1 MDRVDEYLDMQV
13 RLTNYRCPNCSGVGR
28 LFTGC
33 ICTTCGGT
41 GRVTGAEM
49 DAYDEQV
56 MDGREADE
64 EVYAEVYADAWDVQ

>member
-1 MDRVDEYLDMQV
+1 MTRVDEYLDALV
-13 RLTNYRCPNCSGVGR
+13 GSEDYVCPNCQGVGR

-49 DAYDEQV
+49 DAYV
-56 MDGREADE
+56 DGREADE
-64 EVYAEVYADAWDVQ
+64 EEAACAYAWDVQ

>member
-1 MDRVDEYLDMQV
+1 MTRVDEYLDALV
-13 RLTNYRCPNCSGVGR
+13 GSEDYVCPNCQGVGR

-64 EVYAEVYADAWDVQ
+64 EEAACAYAWDVQ